1 MSEEENSAEEVY
13 IPIFMDLCDL
23 TTNIINKFI
32 NKQIQLDCTAN
43 QILGNTRTTYNYKTI
58 NYSVFLLIPKYDDSS
73 NKLGWTSYPRIFY
86 VKLSDLLKKYNTEK
100 NDDVIMND
108 ELNSHI
114 KNLIN
119 FMNGKYYYYINSSK
133 KTFNVTIRETSGY
146 YGDSADSTI
155 SVTKN
160 DMIIDNLTSPE
171 MITLLKNINEYK
183 NGGKPSRKRKP
194 RTKRKRTQKKNTKKR
209 FRK

>member
-1 MSEEENSAEEVY
+1 
-13 IPIFMDLCDL
+13 MDLCDL